1 MLLLSL
7 LAGCA
12 QMLALLSTDE
22 VIDATCA
29 GRDTVVIDGRD
40 ICAEFEST
48 GRVRCDVGYVI
59 ILDGKQ
65 VCPNGQD
72 Y

>member
-12 QMLALLSTDE
+12 QMLALLSNDN
-22 VIDATCA
+22 VIDATCV
-29 GRDTVVIDGRD
+29 GRDTVVVDGRD
-40 ICAEFEST
+40 LCAEFETT

-65 VCPNGQD
+65 VRPNGE
-72 Y
+72 